1 MADAGDGGAGFEGLI
16 RPWFFPF
23 FGLTAAVAV
32 GVFYVTGLLSESAVG
47 GLLAVLVPLVL
58 GLVVARPAMGR
69 VAPTAAR
76 VLLVA
81 AGILSFVV
89 PMVPALEAAHPGEPV
104 FVGELDPAT
113 PAAALPAGV
122 GGRVMVLVSTKLAPG
137 LEPSVTFRLDGFDP
151 AVEGRLERTYATARV
166 GRGGSARIARD
177 HDSDW
182 FEARIPAGAKEI
194 RLERAQGL
202 VGAPLRI
209 AVYRVWLPHGVVW
222 VLALVVLALAA
233 AGEVLAGVD
242 HGSAI
247 AAGVALGFGLVVG
260 YNVTPARAVVP
271 SLWAIVLGAI
281 AGAPIAVVFRMVAR
295 RALAGWRGGEKGAKA
310 RRKG

>member
-1 MADAGDGGAGFEGLI
+1 MADAGDGSARFEGLI

-47 GLLAVLVPLVL
+47 GMLAVIVPLVL
-58 GLVVARPAMGR
+58 GLMVARPAMGR
-69 VAPTAAR
+69 GAPTAAR
-76 VLLVA
+76 ALLVA

-89 PMVPALEAAHPGEPV
+89 AMVPALEAVHPGEPV
-104 FVGELDPAT
+104 FVGELETSA
-113 PAAALPAGV
+113 PAAALPEGV
-122 GGRVMVLVSTKLAPG
+122 GGRVMVLVSTRLAAG
-137 LEPSVTFRLDGFDP
+137 AEPSVGFRLEGFDP
-151 AVEGRLERTYATARV
+151 PVEGRLERTYTTARV

-182 FEARIPAGAKEI
+182 FEARIPAGAREI

-202 VGAPLRI
+202 VGAPLRVAI
-209 AVYRVWLPHGVVW
+209 YRVWLPHAVVW
-222 VLALVVLALAA
+222 ILALLVMALAA
-233 AGEVLAGVD
+233 AGEVRAGAD

-281 AGAPIAVVFRMVAR
+281 AGAPVAVGFRMLAR
-295 RALAGWRGGEKGAKA
+295 RLLGGERAGAKGG
-310 RRKG
+310 KGKAKG

>member
-1 MADAGDGGAGFEGLI
+1 MADAGDGGAGFEGLV

-47 GLLAVLVPLVL
+47 GMLAVLVPLVL

-69 VAPTAAR
+69 GAPTTAR

-113 PAAALPAGV
+113 PAAALPSGV

-182 FEARIPAGAKEI
+182 FEARIPAGAREI
-194 RLERAQGL
+194 RLERVQGL
-202 VGAPLRI
+202 AATPLRVAI
-209 AVYRVWLPHGVVW
+209 HRVWLPHAVAWIVA
-222 VLALVVLALAA
+222 LLVVVLAA
-233 AGEVLAGVD
+233 AGEVLAGAD

-247 AAGVALGFGLVVG
+247 AAGVAVAFGLIVG
-260 YNVTPARAVVP
+260 YNVTPARAVTP

-281 AGAPIAVVFRMVAR
+281 AGAPAAVALRLVAR
-295 RALAGWRGGEKGAKA
+295 RVLAGAAPAGKGGKA
-310 RRKG
+310 RPRA

>member
-1 MADAGDGGAGFEGLI
+1 MADAGDGGARFEGLV

-32 GVFYVTGLLSESAVG
+32 GVFYATGLLSESAVG
-47 GLLAVLVPLVL
+47 GLLAVLVPLAL

-69 VAPTAAR
+69 GAPAAAR
-76 VLLVA
+76 ALLLA
-81 AGILSFVV
+81 AGILTFVV
-89 PMVPALEAAHPGEPV
+89 AMVPALEAVHPGEPA
-104 FVGELDPAT
+104 FVGELDPAA
-113 PAAALPAGV
+113 PAAELPAGV
-122 GGRVMVLVSTKLAPG
+122 GGRVMVLVSTRLGPG
-137 LEPSVTFRLDGFDP
+137 QEPSVTFRLEGFEP
-151 AVEGRLERTYATARV
+151 AVEGRLERTWATARV

-182 FEARIPAGAKEI
+182 FEARIPSGAREI

-202 VGAPLRI
+202 AGAPLRV
-209 AVYRVWLPHGVVW
+209 ALYRVWLPHGAAW

-247 AAGVALGFGLVVG
+247 AAGAALGFGLVVG
-260 YNVTPARAVVP
+260 YNVTPASAVVP

-281 AGAPIAVVFRMVAR
+281 VGAPLAVVFRLVAR
-295 RALAGWRGGEKGAKA
+295 RALAGRPARERGKPRPKG
-310 RRKG
+310 